1 MILMDYPQDF
11 NALNIFAQ
19 MQGVPLIQDS
29 LEGKLGITLVNVG
42 KALLILIIGL
52 IFANIVKGQIKKW
65 LKKTD
70 VDNRFATMVVG
81 ESPQNEPLIP
91 TEKWISEIVG
101 WIITLFVIVAFL
113 DALELQSV
121 SQPLNLLLGEIT
133 KFLPRIGGAALLIL
147 LAWGVA
153 TIVKLF
159 VTRILTQ
166 FRLDEKL
173 NAQVK
178 EDGTRK
184 ITDNEP
190 IALSE
195 TIGNALYW
203 FVYLLFLP
211 SILTI
216 LQLEGTLSPL
226 NELVNDILG
235 ILPNVF
241 AAIIIAFLGWI
252 VAQVVK
258 KVVINLLTAIGVN
271 NIGAK
276 FGLSTTNRK
285 QSLAYIIGSVVYVL
299 VLIPIAITALD
310 ALQIQAISTP
320 AIAMLNQVLDILPKL
335 FAAIIIIGLAYFGGQ
350 YLSELVT
357 DFLTTIGFNNIFV
370 WLGITKPSRRFVNSS
385 GFVDSEPQF
394 VDSSGFVDEN
404 PTNTVINK
412 TPAEI
417 VGAIVLVSILLVASL
432 TAVDILQI
440 NALKQVVAF
449 VLLLGGQILVG
460 VVILG
465 IGLYFANLV
474 FKLIANSGTHQANL
488 LAQVAR
494 ISIIVLVS
502 AMALERIGI
511 APNIVNLA
519 FGLLMGGIA
528 VAIALAFG
536 LGGRKTADKLLQ
548 QWLDSF
554 NQK

>member
-1 MILMDYPQDF
+1 MDYPQNF

-19 MQGVPLIQDS
+19 MQGIPLIQDS

-81 ESPQNEPLIP
+81 ESTQSQPLIP

-121 SQPLNLLLGEIT
+121 SQPLNLLLGEVT
-133 KFLPRIGGAALLIL
+133 KFLPRIGGALLLIL

-166 FRLDEKL
+166 FRLDQKL

-178 EDGTRK
+178 EDDTVT

-211 SILTI
+211 SILSI

-271 NIGAK
+271 SIGAK

-335 FAAIIIIGLAYFGGQ
+335 FAGIVIIGLAYFGGQ

-357 DFLTTIGFNNIFV
+357 NFLTTIGFNNIFV
-370 WLGITKPSRRFVNSS
+370 WLGITQPSRRFVNSS
-385 GFVDSEPQF
+385 GFVDSETI
-394 VDSSGFVDEN
+394 VDET
-404 PTNTVINK
+404 PSDTVINK

-432 TAVDILQI
+432 TAVDILEI
-440 NALKQVVAF
+440 DALKQVVAF

-460 VVILG
+460 IVILG

-474 FKLIANSGTHQANL
+474 FKLIANSGTHQALL

-494 ISIIVLVS
+494 IAVIVLVS

-548 QWLDSF
+548 QWLESF
-554 NQK
+554 NRK

>member
-1 MILMDYPQDF
+1 
-11 NALNIFAQ
+11 
-19 MQGVPLIQDS
+19 MQRTPFVEDS
-29 LEGKLGITLVNVG
+29 LQGNLGITLVNVG

-70 VDNRFATMVVG
+70 IDNRFSTMVVG
-81 ESPQNEPLIP
+81 DQSDNDPLIP

-121 SQPLNLLLGEIT
+121 SQPLNLLLGEVT
-133 KFLPRIGGAALLIL
+133 KFLPRIGGALLLIL

-159 VTRILTQ
+159 VTKILTQ
-166 FRLDEKL
+166 FHLDEKL

-178 EDGTRK
+178 EDDTAT

-211 SILTI
+211 SILSI
-216 LQLEGTLSPL
+216 LELEGTLSPL

-258 KVVINLLTAIGVN
+258 KVVVNLLTAIGAN

-320 AIAMLNQVLDILPKL
+320 AIAMLKQVLDILPKL
-335 FAAIIIIGLAYFGGQ
+335 FAAIVIIGLAYFGGQ
-350 YLSELVT
+350 YLSELVIN
-357 DFLTTIGFNNIFV
+357 FLTTIGFNNVFV
-370 WLGITKPSRRFVNSS
+370 WLGITQPSRRFVNS
-385 GFVDSEPQF
+385 EQLI
-394 VDSSGFVDEN
+394 DEIPIN
-404 PTNTVINK
+404 NTPINK

-417 VGAIVLVSILLVASL
+417 VGSIVLVSILLVASL

-440 NALKQVVAF
+440 DALKQVVAF
-449 VLLLGGQILVG
+449 VLVLGGQVLVG
-460 VVILG
+460 VIILG

-474 FKLIANSGTHQANL
+474 FKLIANSGSHQARL

-494 ISIIVLVS
+494 IAIIVLVS

-548 QWLDSF
+548 QWLESF
-554 NQK
+554 NKKSI